1 MRIARSLVTCPV
13 SRILSSLFFA
23 SFLGAVPGVQASEA
37 PMRVAIVGLEHG
49 HVDGFLHSLPSHDNV
64 QLVGIAD
71 ADPALFAKY
80 RAKYGLS
87 ETLFFKS
94 MANMIEVRRPRRC
107 WCTHPLAST
116 AMPSRSPPST
126 VYR

>member
-37 PMRVAIVGLEHG
+37 PIRVAIVGLEHG

-64 QLVGIAD
+64 QLVGS
-71 ADPALFAKY
+71 PMP
-80 RAKYGLS
+80 
-87 ETLFFKS
+87 T
-94 MANMIEVRRPRRC
+94 RRC
-107 WCTHPLAST
+107 LPNT
-116 AMPSRSPPST
+116 ATSMD
-126 VYR
+126 